1 MQVET
6 QIFNKEKE
14 TLLSLLTKA
23 QMFADIHFPK
33 QYVVTLTESH
43 SLSGLDFEQVADIIL
58 DRVCFFLRVDK
69 DRVVGKSKLTEFV
82 EARFMYFN
90 YMLSTFKGYSL
101 ESLGKVC
108 NRDHA
113 TVIHARKKHSE
124 FMETDLKYAFKYTT
138 LIKHLDTF

>member
-1 MQVET
+1 MIET
-6 QIFNKEKE
+6 TTEKE
-14 TLLSLLTKA
+14 TLLGLLTKA
-23 QMFADIHFPK
+23 QRFADIHFPK

-43 SLSGLDFEQVADIIL
+43 NLSGLDFEAVADIIL
-58 DRVCFFLRVDK
+58 DRVCFFLRVEK
-69 DRVVGKSKLTEFV
+69 ETVMSKNRVNNIV

-90 YMLSTFKGYSL
+90 YMLATFKGYSL

-124 FMETDLKYAFKYTT
+124 FMETDLKYAYEYTT
-138 LIKHLDTF
+138 LVKHLDTF

>member
-1 MQVET
+1 MQIEIST
-6 QIFNKEKE
+6 EKE
-14 TLLSLLTKA
+14 TLLNLLSKA

-33 QYVVTLTESH
+33 QYVVTLVESH
-43 SLSGLDFEQVADIIL
+43 NLAGLDFEQVADIIL
-58 DRVCFFLRVDK
+58 DRVCDFLRVEK
-69 DRVVGKSKLTEFV
+69 DRVVSKNRVNEIV

-101 ESLGKVC
+101 ENLGKIC

-124 FMETDLKYAFKYTT
+124 FMETDLKYAFEYNT
-138 LIKHLDTF
+138 LTKHLNTF